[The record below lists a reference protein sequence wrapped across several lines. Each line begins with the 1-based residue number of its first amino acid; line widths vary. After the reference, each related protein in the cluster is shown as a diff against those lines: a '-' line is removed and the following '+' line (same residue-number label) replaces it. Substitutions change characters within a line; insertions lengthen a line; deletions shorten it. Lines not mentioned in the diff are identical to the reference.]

1 MFPVPLF
8 RILGSRWE
16 YMILMDLLLSGV
28 KLRTSSALAAEDN
41 INISYKMAKRKK
53 ISFSYSN
60 IQIAFLFGHKIQ
72 CKIN

>member
-53 ISFSYSN
+53 NIFLLFKYTNSISLRAQN
-60 IQIAFLFGHKIQ
+60 TM
-72 CKIN
+72 